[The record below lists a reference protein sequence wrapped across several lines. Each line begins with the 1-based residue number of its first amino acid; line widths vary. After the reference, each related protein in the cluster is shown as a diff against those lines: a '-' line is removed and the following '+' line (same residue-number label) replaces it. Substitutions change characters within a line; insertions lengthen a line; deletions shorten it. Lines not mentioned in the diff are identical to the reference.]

1 MNINP
6 LIGTELPSILK
17 ELPKGGI
24 LDHVEK
30 KATINRL
37 ETPIFLNQQ
46 TTNFQEIMLY
56 AKIRLRLADRTIQ
69 GHMKNLRAMETHIC
83 PVDLREP
90 SPENFIQHMDYRE
103 QIDHATT
110 QLKHERAAFY
120 MYLRCLGIDN
130 TPFYYKPPSIES
142 REAPIAYPNQV
153 HAMIHQQYSNDRYI
167 DALVRYIICHNHVIG
182 WRPPSEPSVVK
193 VSDVDLAHQTLTVT
207 MPKLKNKRHM
217 IDIGEIANQ
226 HDLPSLRNWIDHWRN
241 KVENQYSQD
250 FLYLTPAGKPFT
262 SEGLRRFLYVH
273 ARAKI
278 RTVFPEYYNY
288 TSRHWCAIARLIRTK
303 LESKKFDEYEVMEY
317 LGHTKTDTTMT
328 YIKRAKFYFE
338 QTGFD
343 WISHVLIDKSRK
355 KGLSIKITPVD
366 ESRRPP
372 DPLAST
378 GEDCIDRNRFGWS
391 VDSEDVSDLSLS
403 FSFFVYDVS
412 VTCLSD
418 GVVGD
423 GTRYSSLLATP
434 SSVSLFIFSVTL
446 FISGQQPFGSPHYHG
461 CWFAG
466 RRVTGL
472 PWPLLAVPRST
483 SFEQESCAVKRTSR
497 VFFTHFLSS
506 CKIIPW
512 SFSGV
517 ATRLVSD
524 SQSDSGVVPSEQVKD
539 VPSHLWCSNPGQV
552 RALDL
557 GGMVAEYFFCFPD
570 LVIVSPSFLP
580 CIGGD

>member
-1 MNINP
+1 MIINP
-6 LIGTELPSILK
+6 SGNSDLLSFSRDELQGG
-17 ELPKGGI
+17 ELN
-24 LDHVEK
+24 HVEK
-30 KATINRL
+30 KAIVNRL

-46 TTNFQEIMLY
+46 KTNFQEIMLY

-90 SPENFIQHMDYRE
+90 SPENFIRHMDYRE

-120 MYLRCLGIDN
+120 MYLRCIGIDN
-130 TPFYYKPPSIES
+130 EPYYYKPPSIES
-142 REAPIAYPNQV
+142 REAPIAYPHQI

-182 WRPPSEPSVVK
+182 WRPPSEPAIVK
-193 VSDVDLAHQTLTVT
+193 ISDVDLAHETLTVT

-226 HDLPSLRNWIDHWRN
+226 HDLPSLRNWIDHWRI
-241 KVENQYSQD
+241 KVENQHSQD
-250 FLYLTPAGKPFT
+250 YLYLTPAGKPFT

-278 RTVFPEYYNY
+278 QTIFPEYYNY

-343 WISHVLIDKSRK
+343 WISHVLIDKSQK

-378 GEDCIDRNRFGWS
+378 GEDYIDKNRFSWS

-403 FSFFVYDVS
+403 FSFFAEITIPDS
-412 VTCLSD
+412 SD
-418 GVVGD
+418 D
-423 GTRYSSLLATP
+423 GTEINSYLEGLYWSCGLQSFRVTRFLCFQRPDLPFFGCWLMGRWVTRSIAGP
-434 SSVSLFIFSVTL
+434 SSPYEVVESSSPVLSCADDGADREFFCFHNLLSPLVTKSMIPGS
-446 FISGQQPFGSPHYHG
+446 FQSTATISISGSAP
-461 CWFAG
+461 
-466 RRVTGL
+466 
-472 PWPLLAVPRST
+472 
-483 SFEQESCAVKRTSR
+483 E
-497 VFFTHFLSS
+497 
-506 CKIIPW
+506 
-512 SFSGV
+512 SGV
-517 ATRLVSD
+517 P
-524 SQSDSGVVPSEQVKD
+524 PSERDKD
-539 VPSHLWCSNPGQV
+539 AGLHSWRSNPGQV
-552 RALDL
+552 RALESL
-557 GGMVAEYFFCFPD
+557 GG
-570 LVIVSPSFLP
+570 I
-580 CIGGD
+580 